1 MLGGSVRMHSTQQV
15 VRSLSQWA
23 APMACLPCPAPPP
36 SLTAT
41 MGKPARLAP
50 MACPRG
56 LERHAWSRCCIWALS
71 SCSRLYSAEEAEAE
85 AVAASASSA
94 ACLSCR
100 SEAPCVVVPGGGGG
114 RGGGLEDGVGLQRYV
129 QVPAPE
135 TGEVT

>member
-71 SCSRLYSAEEAEAE
+71 SCSRLDSAEEAE